1 MAQKIMV
8 RVPAK
13 KPVVVGKKTLFDNRK
28 HSHDVTSNN
37 FPQQMVLHMAN
48 TFIKNG
54 NIIIAPAT
62 VVSNK

>member
-1 MAQKIMV
+1 MV
-8 RVPAK
+8 SSRMQGK
-13 KPVVVGKKTLFDNRK
+13 KPVVVGKKALFDRK
-28 HSHDVTSNN
+28 YSHDAGSNN

-54 NIIIAPAT
+54 NIIIAPGT

>member
-1 MAQKIMV
+1 MAQKMV
-8 RVPAK
+8 RMPAK
-13 KPVVVGKKTLFDNRK
+13 KPVIVGKKALFDRK